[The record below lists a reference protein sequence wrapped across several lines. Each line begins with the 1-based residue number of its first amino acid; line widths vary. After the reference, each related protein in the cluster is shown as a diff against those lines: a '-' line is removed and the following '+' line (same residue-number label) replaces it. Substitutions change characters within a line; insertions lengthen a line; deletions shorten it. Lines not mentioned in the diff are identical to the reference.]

1 MKGAKIPIGRVLGVP
16 VALHLNWVLIF
27 ALVWIALGGR
37 FYPQNFPQWSAAAS
51 WAMALVATLIFFATV
66 LGHEIAHALVA
77 RWRGVPVRG
86 ITLSFL
92 GGAAEIER
100 DADRP
105 VDELLISG
113 AGPLSSLAFAGGF
126 YAVARLAGGAPIDPL
141 AFDVPAAG
149 SLVAVT
155 ADYLATI
162 NFWLAAFNAIPAFPL
177 DGGRVLRG
185 LIWLGTRDF
194 LSATRL
200 AAWIGRAIGSLFIL
214 YGLFQMLRGHVEDL
228 WYLLI
233 GWFLNSMA
241 LQSEQQVRMQA
252 ILRRIPVA
260 RLMHRDFPWVQAGVA
275 VRDLVYH
282 YFTDPSR
289 PGLPVIADGRFA
301 GLVTWQDLQNLPP
314 DRWDSTP
321 VGQIMTPYAR
331 LRTIQVGDNAE
342 QLLRL
347 LQNAE
352 IKQAPVLEDGRLV
365 GMVGQDDI
373 LSVLNRGRE
382 R

>member
-1 MKGAKIPIGRVLGVP
+1 MKGARIPIGRVLGVP
-16 VALHLNWVLIF
+16 VSLHLNWVLIF
-27 ALVWIALGGR
+27 ALVWVALGGR
-37 FYPQNFPQWSAAAS
+37 FYPQNFPEWSAAAS
-51 WAMALVATLIFFATV
+51 WGMALVVTLIFFGTV
-66 LGHEIAHALVA
+66 LGHEVAHALVA

-113 AGPLSSLAFAGGF
+113 AGPLSSLGFAGVF
-126 YAVARLAGGAPIDPL
+126 YAVARLAGAAPMDPL
-141 AFDVPAAG
+141 ALDAPAGG
-149 SLVAVT
+149 SLVGVT

-185 LIWLGTRDF
+185 LIWMGTRDF

-200 AAWIGRAIGSLFIL
+200 AAWIGRAIGSLFML

-241 LQSEQQVRMQA
+241 LQSERQVRMQA
-252 ILRRIPVA
+252 ILRRVPVA

-282 YFTDPSR
+282 YFTNPNR

-301 GLVTWQDLQNLPP
+301 GLVTWHDLQSLPP
-314 DRWDSTP
+314 ERWAGTP
-321 VGQIMTPYAR
+321 VGEIMTPYAR
-331 LRTIQVGDNAE
+331 LRTVQVSDNAE

-352 IKQAPVLEDGRLV
+352 VNQAPVLENGRLV
-365 GMVGQDDI
+365 GMVSQEDI
-373 LSVLNRGRE
+373 LRVLNRGLGH
-382 R
+382 